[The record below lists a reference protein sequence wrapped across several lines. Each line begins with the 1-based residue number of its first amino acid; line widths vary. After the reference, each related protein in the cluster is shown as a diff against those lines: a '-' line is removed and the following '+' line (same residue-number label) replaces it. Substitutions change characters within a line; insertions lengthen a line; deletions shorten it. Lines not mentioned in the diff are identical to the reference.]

1 MMFINKTPISFE
13 LVSFVCLPLPFL
25 KWEFHECFLVA
36 SQLHHRRDVERWSS
50 ILYHITHLL
59 MDISCWKIQHA
70 LLEALVLLLQFNL
83 HASKKVGRS
92 PKLRIREVVVALPTS
107 QENSK
112 SIWRKKSKRVQI
124 FSWPFTKGWDF
135 AEMEKKLQLS
145 LNIGVFVVKL
155 FFSKSYK
162 SGRGGRKCHIIFWQ
176 VTRHHLKGLS

>member
-1 MMFINKTPISFE
+1 MFFGGFTTP
-13 LVSFVCLPLPFL
+13 PP
-25 KWEFHECFLVA
+25 A
-36 SQLHHRRDVERWSS
+36 RRRERWSS
-50 ILYHITHLL
+50 LLYHITHLL

-176 VTRHHLKGLS
+176 VTRHHLKGAKLGMKPAISMHERFFVAHRAVY